1 MFLLQATHEE
11 ILANVNRLHEEESSK
26 EYTKHYQEIEH
37 LRTKQARE
45 LETAKYNYDT
55 KVVRLENEKKDT
67 ITYKD
72 QAHKQELSALKASHN
87 LEMDELETKHTNALS
102 TMKAKYDAK
111 EIELTQA
118 VRNANN
124 DAELTKANAALVAE
138 RIEKDAES
146 RIKTAEQAA
155 SVVLS
160 NAQLEATHIVAA
172 GKAKGEELSYQ
183 IAKTAQEN
191 AVKFYEDIIDIIID
205 RCEVS
210 TDKLD
215 LSEIK
220 DIVVAA
226 TANFPKLTSDAKV
239 TNNNTVAKK

>member
-1 MFLLQATHEE
+1 MFLLQTTHEE
-11 ILANVNRLHEEESSK
+11 ILANVNRLNQEKSSK
-26 EYTKHYQEIEH
+26 ECTNHYEALEN

-45 LETAKYNYDT
+45 LDTAKYNYNT
-55 KVVRLENEKKDT
+55 KVARLENEKIDT
-67 ITYKD
+67 IMYKD

-87 LEMDELETKHTNALS
+87 LEITELETKHTNALS

-155 SVVLS
+155 SVVLA
-160 NAQLEATHIVAA
+160 NAQLEVIHVVAA

-183 IAKTAQEN
+183 IAKNAQEN
-191 AVKFYEDIIDIIID
+191 IADLYEDIIDTLTTKIPLEPID
-205 RCEVS
+205 L
-210 TDKLD
+210 TK
-215 LSEIK
+215 IK
-220 DIVVAA
+220 DII
-226 TANFPKLTSDAKV
+226 TASTQNFPKTVSGDIKV
-239 TNNNTVAKK
+239 TNSNSK